1 MNKIRKFV
9 RLVNEAVDLAEEM
22 DLKEKKLNAIS
33 EEIRIVVNE
42 LEHFEIKEI
51 SQEIEKVLNEKAD
64 NGSNK

>member
-42 LEHFEIKEI
+42 LDHFEIKEI

-64 NGSNK
+64 NGSN